1 VAEAI
6 AMDGRIAKTGLA
18 LAALLAAAGETRAVE
33 FIISYVETQHEVR
46 PRQATWNVNKN
57 LKLKLETGGAI
68 SEGYTSR
75 NNTGDTANLSGQG
88 RFRDEMAHGEGN
100 QSSWRVLDDNTL
112 LRTWTRAQHVETM
125 RVTVSGNTC
134 KATIAY
140 ELKPGFKEYQLPS
153 IRDGRPLYFT
163 ALSAKDIACRAV
175 D

>member
-1 VAEAI
+1 MNIRVGKI
-6 AMDGRIAKTGLA
+6 GLA
-18 LAALLAAAGETRAVE
+18 LATMLLAALSLMAGPARAVE
-33 FIISYVETQHEVR
+33 FVISYVETQHEVR

-57 LKLKLETGGAI
+57 LKLKLEAGGAI
-68 SEGYTSR
+68 AEGYTSR
-75 NNTGDTANLSGQG
+75 NSSGDSVNLSGQG
-88 RFRDEMAHGEGN
+88 RFRDAMVHGEGN

-112 LRTWTRAQHVETM
+112 LRTWSRAQHVETM

-134 KATIAY
+134 KAAIAY

-175 D
+175 E

>member
-1 VAEAI
+1 MNSRMGTA
-6 AMDGRIAKTGLA
+6 GLA

-33 FIISYVETQHEVR
+33 FVISYVETQHEVR

-88 RFRDEMAHGEGN
+88 RFRDAMVHGEGN

-112 LRTWTRAQHVETM
+112 LRTWSRAQHVETM

>member
-1 VAEAI
+1 MKTRV
-6 AMDGRIAKTGLA
+6 GKTGLA
-18 LAALLAAAGETRAVE
+18 LATMLLAVDPARAVE
-33 FIISYVETQHEVR
+33 FVISYVETQHEVR

-57 LKLKLETGGAI
+57 LKLKLDSGGAI

-75 NNTGDTANLSGQG
+75 TNAGDTANLSGQG
-88 RFRDEMAHGEGN
+88 RFRDAMVHGEGN
-100 QSSWRVLDDNTL
+100 QSSWRVLDADTL
-112 LRTWTRAQHVETM
+112 VRTWTRPQHVETM

-140 ELKPGFKEYQLPS
+140 ELKPGFKEYLLPS

-175 D
+175 E

>member
-1 VAEAI
+1 
-6 AMDGRIAKTGLA
+6 MDARIAKTGLA

-33 FIISYVETQHEVR
+33 FVISYVETQHEVR

-88 RFRDEMAHGEGN
+88 RFRDAMVHGEGN

-112 LRTWTRAQHVETM
+112 LRTWSRAQHFETM

-134 KATIAY
+134 KAAIAY

-163 ALSAKDIACRAV
+163 ALAAKDIACRAV
-175 D
+175 E